1 MGAFERNGKKIFKDQ
16 VMMMINTDSCEDCSH
31 YCNLIEYCTLHNKKM
46 LESNLCY
53 DYEVDNDE

>member
-1 MGAFERNGKKIFKDQ
+1 
-16 VMMMINTDSCEDCSH
+16 MINTDSCEDCNH
-31 YCNLIEYCTLHNKKM
+31 YCNLLEYCTLHNKKM